1 MKNKLKIYISKVVI
15 ELVNQE
21 IIELRK
27 ERAQNEAVIDNL
39 HNKLKE
45 FLTEE
50 QIVELY
56 KIDNEKIDKIEFV
69 Y

>member
-1 MKNKLKIYISKVVI
+1 MKNMETEIYYF
-15 ELVNQE
+15 VN
-21 IIELRK
+21 L
-27 ERAQNEAVIDNL
+27 
-39 HNKLKE
+39 LKE

>member
-1 MKNKLKIYISKVVI
+1 VI

>member
-1 MKNKLKIYISKVVI
+1 MELLLS
-15 ELVNQE
+15 EFLVNQE

>member
-1 MKNKLKIYISKVVI
+1 VELLLS
-15 ELVNQE
+15 EFLVNQE